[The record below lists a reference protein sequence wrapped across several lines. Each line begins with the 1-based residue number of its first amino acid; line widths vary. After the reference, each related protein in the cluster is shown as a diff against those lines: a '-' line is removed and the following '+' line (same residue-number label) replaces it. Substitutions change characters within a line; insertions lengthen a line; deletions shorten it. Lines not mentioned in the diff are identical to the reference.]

1 MEVKELVAKSN
12 AGEITAF
19 IGNITLDNLND
30 YKKLPTYEVDLNVK
44 EYFLNLCSE
53 DKFYKALQV
62 VELNQD
68 VLKLNYKDL
77 SIATKNKLAIV
88 EALVV
93 KDSIIIFENIH
104 KCLTYREIQNV
115 KRVLR
120 KLAEYNKNIILL
132 TNDIEFLFNLTKKVV
147 IVDNNEIKQVF
158 NPVDWFNN
166 DVYKYISKTP
176 IIEFVSY
183 CRSKN
188 IKIEDSIET
197 KELLKAI
204 YRSVHKWGTC

>member
-204 YRSVHKWGTC
+204 YRSVHK